1 MGYTFYDDNYWYD
14 NYIPEGR
21 SKNYH
26 APAGVHIMNK
36 NESATLRKLK
46 KETGLTE
53 EELRK
58 EKKYRKILSEAQKQ
72 QGNKSYYDRLIID
85 IIKNVTRET
94 KLPVEHPDFKIKL
107 SEELKKQNRWFS
119 RGSSLLYSSS
129 PEKIIQ
135 QYLSIR
141 KKSKQKSKNKK

>member
-1 MGYTFYDDNYWYD
+1 MGYTFYDD

-58 EKKYRKILSEAQKQ
+58 EKVIHVHL
-72 QGNKSYYDRLIID
+72 
-85 IIKNVTRET
+85 
-94 KLPVEHPDFKIKL
+94 
-107 SEELKKQNRWFS
+107 
-119 RGSSLLYSSS
+119 
-129 PEKIIQ
+129 
-135 QYLSIR
+135 
-141 KKSKQKSKNKK
+141 